1 MADIAG
7 AADQLRFFNRSSK
20 VEAETKV
27 NTADIGFL
35 LSRIPPFN
43 GSGYEIWSIMM
54 KTMFMSQDLW
64 DLVEGGYDEEG
75 LTVEEL
81 LYLRK
86 KDATALF
93 FIQQAL
99 DKSVF
104 SCIANARKSKE
115 AWDAL
120 QKKYNGNEEQ
130 SNPMKLEDESVR
142 SCPADAT
149 ESKEATWDAL
159 DQGYQCNAKVMEAN
173 ITSEEFGDFNTNF
186 GFKDWCSGDSSS
198 GGRDDNSL
206 FEDGIGKE
214 LGDSNN
220 SSVSKI
226 GSKGNSSRRGRGC
239 RNGGRVKNNRGGRG
253 GEPANKHA
261 SYGSVDNNELLNNHG
276 SRGGHGGKD
285 QKHFNN
291 NHGGCK
297 GVNHESFKLKQ
308 GNFEG
313 IIDGFFN
320 PKDEHGGIDGGC
332 INDNHSELGDY
343 NGKNTKLEP
352 LASCS
357 ANAIKLREAPY
368 AQEQQHGTT
377 IEDLNSAAHGQ
388 VQPQQAGSTSDGANP
403 VHQRPTKSSV
413 RKQERAVAG
422 ENTTFFPNKVF
433 VGNLS
438 EATTEDDLRN
448 VFSCFGGTFSR
459 IIIPKDGDGKSKC
472 FGFVHFKDAD
482 DAAWSVEVLNGHK
495 FDNKKWNVTRALKNR
510 SAARTKKKS
519 VDESALSS
527 TDSCTKSEKSVDE
540 SSAQSST
547 ASATS
552 SMKSLDEA
560 LLSSAVNVSTKSK
573 KAGKTSQ
580 KGHKKNSA
588 AATVQCT

>member
-7 AADQLRFFNRSSK
+7 AAEQLRFFNRGSK

-64 DLVEGGYDEEG
+64 DLVEGGYDEEE

-104 SCIANARKSKE
+104 SCIANAQKSKE

-130 SNPMKLEDESVR
+130 SNPKKLEDESVR

-149 ESKEATWDAL
+149 ESKETTWDAL

-173 ITSEEFGDFNTNF
+173 RTSEEFGDFNNNF
-186 GFKDWCSGDSSS
+186 GFKEWCSGDSSS
-198 GGRDDNSL
+198 GGRDDNNL

-226 GSKGNSSRRGRGC
+226 GSKGNSSRRVRGC
-239 RNGGRVKNNRGGRG
+239 RNGGRIKNNQGGKG
-253 GEPANKHA
+253 GEPTNKHA
-261 SYGSVDNNELLNNHG
+261 SCGSMDNNELLNNHG

-291 NHGGCK
+291 NYGGRK
-297 GVNHESFKLKQ
+297 GVNHESSKPKQ
-308 GNFEG
+308 GNCEG
-313 IIDGFFN
+313 IDDGFFN
-320 PKDEHGGIDGGC
+320 QKGDHRGIDGGC
-332 INDNHSELGDY
+332 INHNHSEFGDY

-352 LASCS
+352 LPSCS
-357 ANAIKLREAPY
+357 TSAIKLREAPN
-368 AQEQQHGTT
+368 AIKQQHGTT
-377 IEDLNSAAHGQ
+377 IKDLNSTAHVQ
-388 VQPQQAGSTSDGANP
+388 VQAQQAGSASDGANP
-403 VHQRPTKSSV
+403 VHQRPTKSSI

-422 ENTTFFPNKVF
+422 ENIDFFPNKVY

-448 VFSCFGGTFSR
+448 VFSCFGGTISK
-459 IIIPKDGDGKSKC
+459 IIIPKDGDGKSRC

-510 SAARTKKKS
+510 SAAKTKKKS
-519 VDESALSS
+519 VDESTLSS
-527 TDSCTKSEKSVDE
+527 TDSCNKSEKSVDE
-540 SSAQSST
+540 SAQSST
-547 ASATS
+547 SSATS
-552 SMKSLDEA
+552 SVKSLDEA
-560 LLSSAVNVSTKSK
+560 HLSPAVNVSTKSK

-580 KGHKKNSA
+580 KGHKKISA